1 MTPVRDRDA
10 AARSEASICFITPHT
25 RPSLPAAAAG
35 QAYSRCT
42 KSGATPMSS
51 TRRRAD
57 SCRPPRRFCSTLVHL
72 YANGTDSKAHL
83 EVGFKFHPRGYKP
96 TLNFRQ
102 LFVGNGPDLDIKGNE
117 ANQRVDA
124 YFTLPQHMKISTY
137 EPHMH
142 AGRSHVPRGDLGR
155 DGADAQLLQ
164 IRSQLGQGT
173 GMKTMRRRCC
183 RKGRSCT
190 SSDTSIRRPRTGTF
204 RTRETGPGRVIAA
217 WTT

>member
-1 MTPVRDRDA
+1 MRDRDA

-35 QAYSRCT
+35 PAYSRCT

-51 TRRRAD
+51 TRRRRLLPAT
-57 SCRPPRRFCSTLVHL
+57 SSILFNSVHL
-72 YANGTDSKAHL
+72 HANGTDSKAHL

-173 GMKTMRRRCC
+173 GIEDDAAPLLP
-183 RKGRSCT
+183 KGRSCT